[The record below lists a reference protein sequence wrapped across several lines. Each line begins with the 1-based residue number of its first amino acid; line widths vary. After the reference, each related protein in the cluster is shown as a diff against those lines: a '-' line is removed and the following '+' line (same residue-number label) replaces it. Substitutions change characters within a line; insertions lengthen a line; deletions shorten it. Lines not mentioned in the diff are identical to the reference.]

1 MRGAEL
7 TGTETE
13 TETETLMKITTAEE
27 MRQIDRVTSERYGVL
42 SLTLMD
48 NAGAHVSDYVLRRY
62 PRAQRICV
70 VCGKG
75 NNGGDGF
82 VAARNLHV
90 LGKEVD
96 VLLLGDPAEVKGD
109 AAAMLAKL
117 PVSPTVIL
125 SEEELKH
132 GGAHSPGSAA
142 TGGGGGAGSPSSARA
157 LFRADLILD
166 AILGTGFK
174 PPVTGLIASA
184 IELINSFRTP
194 VLAVDIPSGAN
205 ADAFAPEEHPRCRA
219 DAIVTFTA
227 PRPAHVFAD
236 LTRGEIV
243 VGQIGSPPVIQ
254 SQLNLDVIAWP
265 DIQSCFAPRAPDA
278 NKGSFGHVLT
288 IGGSLG
294 KSGAA
299 AMAGMAALRAG
310 AGLSTVA
317 TPRSVL
323 PMVAGFAAELMTEP
337 LPETEA
343 GTISL
348 SAIEYGRL
356 DAIVAG
362 KTVLALGPGI
372 SRQADTVQ
380 FIRAIVDKYPQPL
393 VMDADGLNA
402 FERLNERLEGRTRP
416 LVVTPHPGEM
426 ARLAGISTKQVQQD
440 RIGIART
447 FARDHHC
454 IVVLKGHR
462 TLVAEPDGHVWV
474 NMTGNPG
481 MATGG
486 TGDVL
491 TGLMAGM
498 IAQFPNDLVQAVC
511 AAVWLHGYAG
521 DRAATLGEQYM
532 TATDL
537 LSHSWID
544 PTARRKFADDPFVS
558 IHDIAGIRRSLAY

>member
-1 MRGAEL
+1 
-7 TGTETE
+7 
-13 TETETLMKITTAEE
+13 MKITTAAE
-27 MRQIDRVTSERYGVL
+27 MREIDRLTSERYGVP
-42 SLTLMD
+42 SLTLME
-48 NAGAHVSDYVLRRY
+48 NAGTHVAEYVLRRY
-62 PRAQRICV
+62 PRAERIWV
-70 VCGKG
+70 FCGKG

-82 VAARNLHV
+82 VAARKLHER
-90 LGKEVD
+90 GKRID
-96 VLLLGDPAEVKGD
+96 VLLLGDPSDVKGD

-117 PVSPTVIL
+117 PIPPTVIR
-125 SEEELKH
+125 SEEQLKNVWH
-132 GGAHSPGSAA
+132 
-142 TGGGGGAGSPSSARA
+142 GSPTRVSPAVVPEPALSAC
-157 LFRADLILD
+157 DLILD

-174 PPVTGLIASA
+174 PPVTGLFTAA
-184 IELINSFRTP
+184 IELINSGTSPDAVITRSPDHPITRSPRRVP
-194 VLAVDIPSGAN
+194 VISVDIPSGAN
-205 ADAFAPEEHPRCRA
+205 ADAFAPESHLRCRA

-243 VGQIGSPPVIQ
+243 VGQIGSPPEAIQ

-278 NKGSFGHVLT
+278 HKGSFGHVLT

-337 LPETEA
+337 LAETEA

-348 SAIEYGRL
+348 AAIEYGRL
-356 DAIVAG
+356 DSIVEG

-393 VMDADGLNA
+393 VIDADGLNA
-402 FERLNERLEGRTRP
+402 FAGNAERLDGRARP
-416 LVVTPHPGEM
+416 LVLTPHPGEM
-426 ARLAGISTKQVQQD
+426 ARLTGLSTKQVQQD
-440 RIGIART
+440 RIGVARS

-454 IVVLKGHR
+454 VVVLKGHR

-491 TGLMAGM
+491 TGLIAGM
-498 IAQFPNDLVQAVC
+498 IAQFPNDLVRAVC

-521 DRAATLGEQYM
+521 DRAAAMSEQYM

-537 LSHSWID
+537 LHFGWID
-544 PTARRKFADDPFVS
+544 ATVRRQFVEDPYLS
-558 IHDIAGIRRSLAY
+558 IQLSF

>member
-1 MRGAEL
+1 
-7 TGTETE
+7 
-13 TETETLMKITTAEE
+13 MKITTTAE
-27 MRQIDRVTSERYGVL
+27 MRDIDRVTSERHGVP
-42 SLTLMD
+42 SLTLME
-48 NAGAHVSDYVLRRY
+48 NAGTHVADYVLRRY

-82 VAARNLHV
+82 VAARKLHEA
-90 LGKEVD
+90 GKKVD

-117 PVSPTVIL
+117 PVAPIVIR
-125 SEEELKH
+125 SDEELKD
-132 GGAHSPGSAA
+132 GGARSPSPGVPGRPAV
-142 TGGGGGAGSPSSARA
+142 GLLGWSSALQEA
-157 LFRADLILD
+157 ELILD

-174 PPVTGLIASA
+174 PPVTGLFAAA
-184 IELINSFRTP
+184 IELINALP
-194 VLAVDIPSGAN
+194 VPVFAVDIPSGAS
-205 ADAFAPEEHPRCRA
+205 ADAFAPEPHLRCRA

-243 VGQIGSPPVIQ
+243 VGQIGSPPEAIQ

-265 DIQSCFAPRAPDA
+265 DIQSCFAARAPDA
-278 NKGSFGHVLT
+278 NKGNFGHVLV

-317 TPRSVL
+317 IPRSVL

-337 LPETEA
+337 LAETDA
-343 GTISL
+343 GAISL

-393 VMDADGLNA
+393 VIDADGLNA
-402 FERLNERLEGRTRP
+402 FEGSTEKLDGSKRP

-440 RIGIART
+440 RIGVARG

-462 TLVAEPDGHVWV
+462 TLVAEPGGQVWV

-491 TGLMAGM
+491 TGLVAGM
-498 IAQFPNDLVQAVC
+498 IAQFPNDLVRAVC

-521 DRAATLGEQYM
+521 DKAASLGEQHM

-537 LSHSWID
+537 LHHCWIE
-544 PTARRKFADDPFVS
+544 PQTRRDGADASLTP
-558 IHDIAGIRRSLAY
+558 ICGMRGIAWELI

>member
-1 MRGAEL
+1 
-7 TGTETE
+7 
-13 TETETLMKITTAEE
+13 MKVTTAEE
-27 MRQIDRVTSERYGVL
+27 MRQIDRVTSERHGVP
-42 SLTLMD
+42 SLTLME
-48 NAGAHVSDYVLRRY
+48 NAGTHVADYVLLRY
-62 PRAQRICV
+62 RRAQRICV

-82 VAARNLHV
+82 VAARKLHEA
-90 LGKEVD
+90 GKKVD

-117 PVSPTVIL
+117 PVAPVTIR
-125 SEEELKH
+125 SEEELK
-132 GGAHSPGSAA
+132 
-142 TGGGGGAGSPSSARA
+142 GAGARSPSSALHEA
-157 LFRADLILD
+157 ELILD
-166 AILGTGFK
+166 AMLGTGFK
-174 PPVTGLIASA
+174 PPVSGLIARA
-184 IELINSFRTP
+184 IELINALP
-194 VLAVDIPSGAN
+194 VPVFAVDIPSGAS
-205 ADAFAPEEHPRCRA
+205 ADAFAPEPHLRCRA

-243 VGQIGSPPVIQ
+243 VGQIGSPPEAIQ

-265 DIQSCFAPRAPDA
+265 DIKSCFAPRAPDA

-317 TPRSVL
+317 TPRSVQ

-337 LPETEA
+337 LAETEA

-348 SAIEYGRL
+348 AAIEYGRL

-380 FIRAIVDKYPQPL
+380 FIRAVVDKYPQPL
-393 VMDADGLNA
+393 VIDADGLNA
-402 FERLNERLEGRTRP
+402 FAGSTEKLNGSTRP
-416 LVVTPHPGEM
+416 LVLTPHPGEM
-426 ARLAGISTKQVQQD
+426 ARLAGISTSQVQQD
-440 RIGIART
+440 RIGVARS

-462 TLVAEPDGHVWV
+462 TLVAEPGGQVWV

-491 TGLMAGM
+491 TGLIAGM
-498 IAQFPNDLVQAVC
+498 IAQFPNNLVRAVC

-521 DRAATLGEQYM
+521 DRAVAVMGEQYM
-532 TATDL
+532 SATGL
-537 LSHSWID
+537 LSLCWINE
-544 PTARRKFADDPFVS
+544 REIREFRGEPFVS
-558 IHDIAGIRRSLAY
+558 IHNIGGSKWVLFPE

>member
-1 MRGAEL
+1 
-7 TGTETE
+7 
-13 TETETLMKITTAEE
+13 MKVTTTEE
-27 MRQIDRVTSERYGVL
+27 MRQIDRVTSERHGVA
-42 SLTLMD
+42 SLTLME
-48 NAGAHVSDYVLRRY
+48 NAGTHVSDYVLLRY

-82 VAARNLHV
+82 VAARKLHEA
-90 LGKEVD
+90 GKKVE

-117 PVSPTVIL
+117 PVAPLVIRN
-125 SEEELKH
+125 EAELMA
-132 GGAHSPGSAA
+132 GAR
-142 TGGGGGAGSPSSARA
+142 SPSSTIGVVPDLA
-157 LFRADLILD
+157 LNECDLILD

-174 PPVTGLIASA
+174 PPVTGLFAAA
-184 IELINSFRTP
+184 IELINSLP
-194 VLAVDIPSGAN
+194 VPVFAVDIPSGAS
-205 ADAFAPEEHPRCRA
+205 ADAFAPEPHLRCRA

-243 VGQIGSPPVIQ
+243 VGQIGSPPEAIQ
-254 SQLNLDVIAWP
+254 SQLNLEVIAWP
-265 DIQSCFAPRAPDA
+265 DIQFCFAPRAPDA
-278 NKGSFGHVLT
+278 HKGSFGHVLT

-337 LPETEA
+337 LAETEA
-343 GTISL
+343 GAISL

-362 KTVLALGPGI
+362 KTVIALGPGI

-402 FERLNERLEGRTRP
+402 FAGSTEKLNGSTRP

-440 RIGIART
+440 RIGVARS

-462 TLVAEPDGHVWV
+462 TLVAEPGGQVWV

-491 TGLMAGM
+491 TGLIAGM
-498 IAQFPNDLVQAVC
+498 IAQFPNDLVRAVC

-521 DRAATLGEQYM
+521 DKAAMLSEQFM
-532 TATDL
+532 TATDVL
-537 LSHSWID
+537 HHAWIEGPD
-544 PTARRKFADDPFVS
+544 RVEFDKEPFVR
-558 IHDIAGIRRSLAY
+558 IHDVAGLSYVQRAMSQ

>member
-1 MRGAEL
+1 
-7 TGTETE
+7 
-13 TETETLMKITTAEE
+13 MKVTTTEE
-27 MRQIDRVTSERYGVL
+27 MRQIDRVTSERHGVA
-42 SLTLMD
+42 SLTLME
-48 NAGAHVSDYVLRRY
+48 NAGTHVSDYVLLRY

-82 VAARNLHV
+82 VAARKLHEA
-90 LGKEVD
+90 GKKVE

-109 AAAMLAKL
+109 AAAMLSKL
-117 PVSPTVIL
+117 PVAPLVIRSEQELEAGARSP
-125 SEEELKH
+125 SAGHSKDA
-132 GGAHSPGSAA
+132 GAR
-142 TGGGGGAGSPSSARA
+142 SPSSAINES
-157 LFRADLILD
+157 DLILD

-174 PPVTGLIASA
+174 PPVTGLFAAA
-184 IELINSFRTP
+184 IELINSLP
-194 VLAVDIPSGAN
+194 VPVFAVDIPSGAS
-205 ADAFAPEEHPRCRA
+205 ADAFAPEPRLRCRA

-243 VGQIGSPPVIQ
+243 VGQIGSPPEAIQ
-254 SQLNLDVIAWP
+254 SQLNLEVIAWP
-265 DIQSCFAPRAPDA
+265 DIQFCFAPRAPDA
-278 NKGSFGHVLT
+278 HKGSFGHVLT

-337 LPETEA
+337 LAETEA
-343 GTISL
+343 GAISL

-362 KTVLALGPGI
+362 KTVIALGPGI
-372 SRQADTVQ
+372 SRQADSVQ

-402 FERLNERLEGRTRP
+402 FAGSTEKLNGSTRP

-440 RIGIART
+440 RIGVARS

-462 TLVAEPDGHVWV
+462 TLVAEPGGQVWV

-491 TGLMAGM
+491 TGLIAGM
-498 IAQFPNDLVQAVC
+498 IAQFPNDLVRAVC

-521 DRAATLGEQYM
+521 DVVASYSSEQAL

-537 LSHSWID
+537 LEDAYVDEHTRDWLD
-544 PTARRKFADDPFVS
+544 QQPFTS
-558 IHDIAGIRRSLAY
+558 IQDVGGRHFVV

>member
-1 MRGAEL
+1 MKVTTAAEMREIDR
-7 TGTETE
+7 
-13 TETETLMKITTAEE
+13 ITTEKF
-27 MRQIDRVTSERYGVL
+27 GVP
-42 SLTLMD
+42 SLTLME
-48 NAGAHVSDYVLRRY
+48 NAGTHVAEYVLSRY
-62 PRAQRICV
+62 PRAERIVV

-82 VAARNLHV
+82 VAARKLHEA
-90 LGKEVD
+90 GKKVE

-109 AAAMLAKL
+109 AAAMLKKL
-117 PVSPTVIL
+117 PLAATVIR
-125 SEEELKH
+125 SEEELTNVWH
-132 GGAHSPGSAA
+132 GSSTRERGSQTRA
-142 TGGGGGAGSPSSARA
+142 TQEY
-157 LFRADLILD
+157 DLILD

-174 PPVTGLIASA
+174 PPVTGLFAKA
-184 IELINSFRTP
+184 IELINASHVP
-194 VLAVDIPSGAN
+194 VIAVDIPSGAS

-219 DAIVTFTA
+219 DAVVTFTA
-227 PRPAHVFAD
+227 PRPAHVFGD

-243 VGQIGSPPVIQ
+243 VGQIGSPAEAIQ

-265 DIQSCFAPRAPDA
+265 DIQACFAPRAVDA
-278 NKGSFGHVLT
+278 NKGNFGHVLI

-337 LPETEA
+337 LAETDA

-348 SAIEYGRL
+348 AAIDYGRL
-356 DAIVAG
+356 DAVVNG

-372 SRQADTVQ
+372 SRHADTVQ
-380 FIRAIVDKYPQPL
+380 FIRAIVDKYPQPT
-393 VMDADGLNA
+393 VIDADGLNA
-402 FERLNERLEGRTRP
+402 FEGCAEKLDGSKRP
-416 LVVTPHPGEM
+416 LVLTPHPGEM

-440 RIGIART
+440 RLGVARS
-447 FARDHHC
+447 FARDHQC

-462 TLVAEPDGHVWV
+462 TLIAEPDGHVWV

-481 MATGG
+481 MASGG

-491 TGLMAGM
+491 TGLTAGM
-498 IAQFPNDLVQAVC
+498 IAQFPNDLVRAVC

-521 DRAATLGEQYM
+521 DKAAFTSEQFM
-532 TATDL
+532 TAVDVL
-537 LSHSWID
+537 HHAWVGAPDRVEFGSERLVH
-544 PTARRKFADDPFVS
+544 
-558 IHDIAGIRRSLAY
+558 IHDFAGLSSVQRHVGGLA

>member
-1 MRGAEL
+1 
-7 TGTETE
+7 
-13 TETETLMKITTAEE
+13 MKITTAEE
-27 MRQIDRVTSERYGVL
+27 MRQIDRVTGERHGVP
-42 SLTLMD
+42 SLTLME
-48 NAGAHVSDYVLRRY
+48 NAGTHVSDYVLRRY

-82 VAARNLHV
+82 VAARKLHEA
-90 LGKEVD
+90 GKKVD

-117 PVSPTVIL
+117 PLAPLVIR
-125 SEEELKH
+125 SEEELKD
-132 GGAHSPGSAA
+132 GGARSPLTAMDA
-142 TGGGGGAGSPSSARA
+142 RARSPSSAMKE
-157 LFRADLILD
+157 ADLILD

-174 PPVTGLIASA
+174 PPVTGLFAA
-184 IELINSFRTP
+184 ALELINALP
-194 VLAVDIPSGAN
+194 VPAFAVDIPSGAS
-205 ADAFAPEEHPRCRA
+205 ADAFAPEPHLRCRA

-243 VGQIGSPPVIQ
+243 VGQIGSPPEAIQ

-265 DIQSCFAPRAPDA
+265 DIKSCFAPRAPDA
-278 NKGSFGHVLT
+278 NKGNFGHVLT

-317 TPRSVL
+317 TPRCVL

-337 LPETEA
+337 LAETEA

-348 SAIEYGRL
+348 AAIEYGRL

-372 SRQADTVQ
+372 SRHPDTVQ
-380 FIRAIVDKYPQPL
+380 FIRAIVGTYPQPL
-393 VMDADGLNA
+393 VIDADGLNA
-402 FERLNERLEGRTRP
+402 FAGLTERLEGSTRP

-440 RIGIART
+440 RIGVARS

-491 TGLMAGM
+491 TGLIAGM

-532 TATDL
+532 AATDL
-537 LSHSWID
+537 LFHCWID
-544 PTARRKFADDPFVS
+544 STARRKFAKDPFVS
-558 IHDIAGIRRSLAY
+558 IHDIGNIRRSLEY

>member
-1 MRGAEL
+1 
-7 TGTETE
+7 
-13 TETETLMKITTAEE
+13 MKITTAEE
-27 MRQIDRVTSERYGVL
+27 MRQIDRVTSERHGVP
-42 SLTLMD
+42 SLTLME
-48 NAGAHVSDYVLRRY
+48 NAGTHVSDYVLRRY

-82 VAARNLHV
+82 VAARKLHEA
-90 LGKEVD
+90 GKKVD

-117 PVSPTVIL
+117 PIAPIVIR
-125 SEEELKH
+125 SEEELRSVWH
-132 GGAHSPGSAA
+132 
-142 TGGGGGAGSPSSARA
+142 GSPTRARGSETRATQSSAMNE
-157 LFRADLILD
+157 ADLILD

-174 PPVTGLIASA
+174 PPVSGLIARA
-184 IELINSFRTP
+184 IELINALP
-194 VLAVDIPSGAN
+194 VPVFAVDIPSGAS
-205 ADAFAPEEHPRCRA
+205 ADALAPEPHLRCRA

-243 VGQIGSPPVIQ
+243 VGQIGSPPEAIQ

-265 DIQSCFAPRAPDA
+265 DIKPCFAPRAPDA
-278 NKGSFGHVLT
+278 HKGSFGHVLT

-337 LPETEA
+337 LAETEA
-343 GTISL
+343 GAISL

-380 FIRAIVDKYPQPL
+380 FIRAIVDKYAQPL
-393 VMDADGLNA
+393 VVDADGLNA
-402 FERLNERLEGRTRP
+402 FAGLTERLDGGARP

-426 ARLAGISTKQVQQD
+426 ARLAGISTTQVQQD
-440 RIGIART
+440 RIGVARS

-491 TGLMAGM
+491 TGLIAGM
-498 IAQFPNDLVQAVC
+498 IAQFPNDLVRAVC

-537 LSHSWID
+537 LFHCWID
-544 PTARRKFADDPFVS
+544 PTAKRKFAEDPFVS
-558 IHDIAGIRRSLAY
+558 IHDIGGSERVLFPE

>member
-1 MRGAEL
+1 
-7 TGTETE
+7 
-13 TETETLMKITTAEE
+13 MKITTAEE
-27 MRQIDRVTSERYGVL
+27 MRQIDRVTGERHGVP
-42 SLTLMD
+42 SLTLME
-48 NAGAHVSDYVLRRY
+48 NAGTHVSDYVLRRY

-82 VAARNLHV
+82 VAARKLHEA
-90 LGKEVD
+90 GKKVD

-117 PVSPTVIL
+117 PLAPLVIR
-125 SEEELKH
+125 SEEELKD
-132 GGAHSPGSAA
+132 GGARSPLTAMDA
-142 TGGGGGAGSPSSARA
+142 RARSPSSAMKE
-157 LFRADLILD
+157 ADLILD

-174 PPVTGLIASA
+174 PPVTGLFAAA
-184 IELINSFRTP
+184 IELINALP
-194 VLAVDIPSGAN
+194 VPAFAVDIPSGAS
-205 ADAFAPEEHPRCRA
+205 ADAFAPEPHLRCRA

-243 VGQIGSPPVIQ
+243 VGQIGSPPEAIQ

-265 DIQSCFAPRAPDA
+265 DIKSCFAPRAPDA
-278 NKGSFGHVLT
+278 NKGNFGHVLT

-317 TPRSVL
+317 TPRCVL

-337 LPETEA
+337 LAETEA

-348 SAIEYGRL
+348 AAIEYGRL

-372 SRQADTVQ
+372 SRHPDTVQ
-380 FIRAIVDKYPQPL
+380 FIRAIVGTYPQPL
-393 VMDADGLNA
+393 VIDADGLNA
-402 FERLNERLEGRTRP
+402 FAGLTERLEGSTRP

-440 RIGIART
+440 RIGVARS

-491 TGLMAGM
+491 TGLIAGM

-532 TATDL
+532 AATDL
-537 LSHSWID
+537 LFHCWID
-544 PTARRKFADDPFVS
+544 STARRKFAKDPFVS
-558 IHDIAGIRRSLAY
+558 IHDIGNIRRSLEY

>member
-1 MRGAEL
+1 
-7 TGTETE
+7 
-13 TETETLMKITTAEE
+13 MKVTTTEE
-27 MRQIDRVTSERYGVL
+27 MRQIDRVTSERHGVP
-42 SLTLMD
+42 SLTLME
-48 NAGAHVSDYVLRRY
+48 NAGTHVSDYVLLRY

-82 VAARNLHV
+82 VAARKLHEA
-90 LGKEVD
+90 GKKVD

-117 PVSPTVIL
+117 PVAPVIIRN
-125 SEEELKH
+125 EAELTD
-132 GGAHSPGSAA
+132 G
-142 TGGGGGAGSPSSARA
+142 TRSPSSP
-157 LFRADLILD
+157 LERADVILD

-174 PPVTGLIASA
+174 PPVTGLFAAA
-184 IELINSFRTP
+184 IEFINALP
-194 VLAVDIPSGAN
+194 VPVFAVDIPSGAS
-205 ADAFAPEEHPRCRA
+205 ADAFAPEPHLRCRA

-243 VGQIGSPPVIQ
+243 VGQIGSPPEAIQ

-337 LPETEA
+337 LAETEA

-380 FIRAIVDKYPQPL
+380 FIRTIVAKYSQPL
-393 VMDADGLNA
+393 VIDADGLNA
-402 FERLNERLEGRTRP
+402 FEGSTEKLDGSTRP

-440 RIGIART
+440 RIGVARG

-462 TLVAEPDGHVWV
+462 TLVAEPGGQVWV

-491 TGLMAGM
+491 TGLIAGM
-498 IAQFPNDLVQAVC
+498 IAQFPNDLVRAVC
-511 AAVWLHGYAG
+511 AAVWLHGYNG
-521 DRAATLGEQYM
+521 DEAARISGEHSIV
-532 TATDL
+532 ATDIL
-537 LSHSWID
+537 RF
-544 PTARRKFADDPFVS
+544 TMVS
-558 IHDIAGIRRSLAY
+558 PEEFETWNEMTQITIHGRLPSR

>member
-1 MRGAEL
+1 
-7 TGTETE
+7 
-13 TETETLMKITTAEE
+13 MKITTAIE
-27 MRQIDRVTSERYGVL
+27 MRDIDRVTSERHGVP
-42 SLTLMD
+42 SLALMEK
-48 NAGAHVSDYVLRRY
+48 AGTHVSDYVLLRY

-82 VAARNLHV
+82 VAARKLHEA
-90 LGKEVD
+90 GKKVE

-117 PVSPTVIL
+117 PVAPLVIRSEQELTALGVAPPL
-125 SEEELKH
+125 SRP
-132 GGAHSPGSAA
+132 GGPA
-142 TGGGGGAGSPSSARA
+142 PSSVEGARQGGVVPDLA
-157 LFRADLILD
+157 LNECDLILD

-174 PPVTGLIASA
+174 PPVSGLIARA
-184 IELINSFRTP
+184 IALINALP
-194 VLAVDIPSGAN
+194 VPVFAVDIPSGAS
-205 ADAFAPEEHPRCRA
+205 ADAFAPEPHLRCRA

-243 VGQIGSPPVIQ
+243 VGQIGSPPEAIQ

-265 DIQSCFAPRAPDA
+265 DIQPCFAPRAPDA
-278 NKGSFGHVLT
+278 HKGSFGHVLT

-337 LPETEA
+337 LAETEA

-372 SRQADTVQ
+372 SRHADTVQ

-393 VMDADGLNA
+393 VIDADGLNA
-402 FERLNERLEGRTRP
+402 FERLTERLEGRTRP

-440 RIGIART
+440 RIGVARA

-462 TLVAEPDGHVWV
+462 TLVAEPGGQVWV

-491 TGLMAGM
+491 TGLIAGM
-498 IAQFPNDLVQAVC
+498 IAQFPIHLVRAVC
-511 AAVWLHGYAG
+511 AAVWLHGYNG
-521 DRAATLGEQYM
+521 DEAARISGEQSII
-532 TATDL
+532 ATDIL
-537 LSHSWID
+537 RF
-544 PTARRKFADDPFVS
+544 TMVS
-558 IHDIAGIRRSLAY
+558 PEEFDTWSEMTQITIHGRLPSR

>member
-1 MRGAEL
+1 
-7 TGTETE
+7 
-13 TETETLMKITTAEE
+13 MKITTVAE
-27 MRQIDRVTSERYGVL
+27 MRQIDRVTTEKYGVP
-42 SLTLMD
+42 SLALME
-48 NAGAHVSDYVLRRY
+48 NAGARVSDYVLRRY

-82 VAARNLHV
+82 VAARKLHEA
-90 LGKEVD
+90 GKKVD

-109 AAAMLAKL
+109 AAAMLANL
-117 PVSPTVIL
+117 PVAPNVIRNAADL
-125 SEEELKH
+125 AA
-132 GGAHSPGSAA
+132 GGR
-142 TGGGGGAGSPSSARA
+142 SPSSA
-157 LFRADLILD
+157 LESADLILD

-174 PPVTGLIASA
+174 PPVTGLFAAA
-184 IELINSFRTP
+184 IELINGAPRSSPGWPTLAGFAR
-194 VLAVDIPSGAN
+194 VGLNVSVIAVDIPSGVG
-205 ADAFAPEEHPRCRA
+205 ADAVAPEAHLRCRA
-219 DAIVTFTA
+219 DAVVTFTA

-243 VGQIGSPPVIQ
+243 VGQIGSPPEAIQ
-254 SQLNLDVIAWP
+254 SSLNMDVIAWP
-265 DIQSCFAPRAPDA
+265 DIASCFALRASGA

-337 LPETEA
+337 LAETEA

-356 DAIVAG
+356 DAIVGG

-372 SRQADTVQ
+372 SRHADTVQ

-393 VMDADGLNA
+393 VIDADGLNA
-402 FERLNERLEGRTRP
+402 FEGHTEKLSGSKRP
-416 LVVTPHPGEM
+416 LVLTPHPGEM
-426 ARLAGISTKQVQQD
+426 ARLAGISAKQVQQD
-440 RIGIART
+440 RVGVARK
-447 FARDHHC
+447 FAREHDC

-462 TLVAEPDGHVWV
+462 TLVAEPGGHLWV

-491 TGLMAGM
+491 TGLIEGM
-498 IAQFPNDLVQAVC
+498 IAQFPSDLVRAVC
-511 AAVWLHGYAG
+511 AAVWLQGYGG
-521 DRAATLGEQYM
+521 DQVVSTYSEQHL

-537 LSHSWID
+537 LSTCHIDQATKDWID
-544 PTARRKFADDPFVS
+544 HRPWVPIQGIGRKWPW
-558 IHDIAGIRRSLAY
+558 

>member
-1 MRGAEL
+1 
-7 TGTETE
+7 
-13 TETETLMKITTAEE
+13 MKVTTSAE
-27 MRQIDRVTSERYGVL
+27 MRDIDRLTSERYGVP
-42 SLTLMD
+42 SLTLME
-48 NAGAHVSDYVLRRY
+48 NAGTHVAIYVLRRY
-62 PRAQRICV
+62 PRAERICV

-75 NNGGDGF
+75 NNGGDGY
-82 VAARNLHV
+82 VAARKLHEA
-90 LGKEVD
+90 GKKVQ
-96 VLLLGDPAEVKGD
+96 VFLLGDPAAVRGD
-109 AAAMLAKL
+109 AAVMLKRL
-117 PVSPTVIL
+117 PVAPIVIRN
-125 SEEELKH
+125 EEELNNVWH
-132 GGAHSPGSAA
+132 GSVGRGSSTRAGARPALSTMGEV
-142 TGGGGGAGSPSSARA
+142 GARPASSA
-157 LFRADLILD
+157 LNDCDLILD

-174 PPVTGLIASA
+174 PPVTGLFAAA
-184 IELINSFRTP
+184 IERINASTLP
-194 VLAVDIPSGAN
+194 VFAVDIPSGAS
-205 ADAFAPEEHPRCRA
+205 ADAFAPESHLRCCA

-227 PRPAHVFAD
+227 PRPAHVFGD

-243 VGQIGSPPVIQ
+243 VGQIGSPPEAIQ

-265 DIQSCFAPRAPDA
+265 DIAPCFAPRAVDA

-323 PMVAGFAAELMTEP
+323 PSVAGFAAELMTEP
-337 LPETEA
+337 LAETEA

-356 DAIVAG
+356 DAIMQG

-372 SRQADTVQ
+372 SRHADTVQ

-393 VMDADGLNA
+393 VIDADGLNA
-402 FERLNERLEGRTRP
+402 FQGMTDRLHGRTRP
-416 LVVTPHPGEM
+416 LVLTPHPGEM
-426 ARLAGISTKQVQQD
+426 ARLTGLSTKEVQQD
-440 RIGIART
+440 RMGVARS
-447 FARDHHC
+447 FAAGHQC

-491 TGLMAGM
+491 TGLTAGM
-498 IAQFPNDLVQAVC
+498 IAQFPNNLVRAVC

-521 DRAATLGEQYM
+521 DRAICNYSSEQAL

-537 LSHSWID
+537 LKNVYVSESMWCWMNE
-544 PTARRKFADDPFVS
+544 DPFVS
-558 IHDIAGIRRSLAY
+558 IQDIAGLRRRLE